1 MAKKVTK
8 KKATGRKAPASRPAG
23 KKAAPTKKVAKK
35 TVPKKAAKK
44 VAKKPVQKVAAKTP
58 TKKAAPKKA
67 VMKKAP
73 AKVAPAKKV
82 AAKKVAAK
90 KAPTKKVPVKKAPA
104 KKAPASKAH
113 TKPAAVK
120 KKVAAKKVAAKK
132 APAAKPGAK
141 PTNAK
146 AGGGKAGQKPED
158 NKSGRKGITIVANK
172 MKRKRVVAKRP
183 PALVPPLSGSIL
195 GMGVRGG
202 KPLIQSGPKA
212 PPIVSEQPS
221 GVDGSGKKPKSP
233 FTKRQLDKYHEIL
246 IQKRR
251 VLMGD
256 IDSMENEALKSESG
270 ALSHLPQHMAEQ
282 GSEAYEQTLSL
293 DLAATDRK
301 LLIEVDAALDRIMAR
316 TFGLCEHTGKP
327 ISIERLAELPWARY
341 SIEAAREM
349 ERRAN

>member
-1 MAKKVTK
+1 MTKKVTR
-8 KKATGRKAPASRPAG
+8 KKATGHKAPATKAAG
-23 KKAAPTKKVAKK
+23 KKAAP
-35 TVPKKAAKK
+35 AKK
-44 VAKKPVQKVAAKTP
+44 VAKKVVPKKTTTKVAKKPAKKAVAKAP
-58 TKKAAPKKA
+58 AKKAAPKKA
-67 VMKKAP
+67 APKKAITKKAP
-73 AKVAPAKKV
+73 AKAAPGKKV
-82 AAKKVAAK
+82 A
-90 KAPTKKVPVKKAPA
+90 VKKAPA
-104 KKAPASKAH
+104 KKVTAKKTPPKKVSSKKAPA
-113 TKPAAVK
+113 KPA
-120 KKVAAKKVAAKK
+120 AAKKVAAKK
-132 APAAKPGAK
+132 APAAKAGTK
-141 PTNAK
+141 PANAK

-172 MKRKRVVAKRP
+172 MKRKRAVAKRP

-212 PPIVSEQPS
+212 PPIVIGQAIEI
-221 GVDGSGKKPKSP
+221 DASGKKAKSP
-233 FTKRQLDKYHEIL
+233 FTKRQLDKYHEVL

-270 ALSHLPQHMAEQ
+270 SLSHLPQHMAEQ

-293 DLAATDRK
+293 DLAAADRK
-301 LLIEVDAALDRIMAR
+301 LLIEIDAALDRIMAR

-327 ISIERLAELPWARY
+327 ISIERLTELPWTRY
-341 SIEAAREM
+341 SIKAAREM